1 MDESVIERHVREMV
15 HHFRKQE
22 RLCPAPDIADLSLAQ
37 AYSVQNGFVAD
48 RLRTQGKI
56 VGWKVG
62 CTSAAIRSQFGLSQP
77 ISGRLF
83 EKEIS
88 RDGAELPISGYV
100 DAAMEA
106 ELYFRLGHD
115 LEGEVSDAQI
125 TQAIAGVG
133 PGIEMHNYRFCYGKP
148 TSQELIASNGLH
160 AGFVMGREKAWS
172 PESKVH
178 CEEVAVVVNGEAR
191 AVARCTEI
199 MGGGPLGSLK
209 WLVHHAAERGQRLL
223 AGEIVIPG
231 SAASLVRV
239 GVGDRIEARF
249 SGLGSCHAR
258 MI

>member
-1 MDESVIERHVREMV
+1 MDESVVELYVREMV
-15 HHFRKQE
+15 HRFRKQE
-22 RLCPAPDIADLSLAQ
+22 GPCTAPDIADLSLAQ

-48 RLRTQGKI
+48 RIRTQGKI

-88 RDGAELPISGYV
+88 RDGADLPLSGYV
-100 DAAMEA
+100 DGAMEA
-106 ELYFRLGHD
+106 ELYFRLGRD

-133 PGIEMHNYRFCYGKP
+133 PGIEMHNYRFWYGRP

-160 AGFVMGREKAWS
+160 AGFVLGREKAWS
-172 PESKVH
+172 SESEVNS
-178 CEEVAVVVNGEAR
+178 EEVAVVINGEVR
-191 AVARCTEI
+191 AVARCSEI
-199 MGGGPLGSLK
+199 MGGGPLRSLR
-209 WLVHHAAERGQRLL
+209 WLVHHVAERGQRLH

-231 SAASLVRV
+231 SATRLIRV

-258 MI
+258 II